1 MLSCSFTLNGKPLS
15 KLRIGAK
22 SFDAFS
28 GMGVYVNQRQ
38 HACIPG
44 RGPIPPGSYYIIDRE
59 SGGLLGPLR
68 NLFNDRSEWLA
79 LYADDGSVDDVVK
92 CNDIARG
99 NFRMHP
105 KGPLGIS
112 EGCITIEKPIEFNL
126 VRSLIRSE
134 KLQPIPGSS
143 LKAYAKVLVT

>member
-1 MLSCSFTLNGKPLS
+1 MLSCSFVLNGKPLTQ
-15 KLRIGAK
+15 LRIGAK

-28 GMGVYVNQRQ
+28 GMDSYVNQRQ
-38 HACIPG
+38 HACVPG
-44 RGPIPPGSYYIIDRE
+44 RGPIPPGSYYVIDRE

-68 NLFNDRSEWLA
+68 NLFSDRSEWLA
-79 LYADDGSVDDVVK
+79 LYADDGRVDDEVK
-92 CNDIARG
+92 CNSIARG
-99 NFRMHP
+99 NFRLHP

-134 KLQPIPGSS
+134 KLQPIPGST

>member
-1 MLSCSFTLNGKPLS
+1 MLTCTFVLNSKPLS
-15 KLRIGAK
+15 ELRIGAK
-22 SFDAFS
+22 GFEAFS
-28 GMGVYVNQRQ
+28 GMGAYVNQPQ
-38 HACIPG
+38 HACMAG
-44 RGPIPPGSYYIIDRE
+44 RGPIPPGSYYVIDRE

-68 NLFNDRSEWLA
+68 NLFSDRSEWLA
-79 LYADDGSVDDVVK
+79 LYADDGRVDDEVK
-92 CNDIARG
+92 CNSIARG
-99 NFRMHP
+99 NFRLHP

-134 KLQPIPGSS
+134 KLAAIPGST